1 MLRVLVI
8 VIMSILSNTS
18 MVKGYTIHTY
28 IHTLFKVSKN
38 KLGPWLFLT
47 MIDEF
52 AITNA
57 SLWKF
62 VDDTTASE
70 VVKKGHPSGAQ
81 NTTNQVIGWSKKNR
95 LILNT
100 DKCKELRIG
109 FPSVQRDFDPVSTDG
124 KHMKLV
130 KQAIVSL

>member
-1 MLRVLVI
+1 
-8 VIMSILSNTS
+8 
-18 MVKGYTIHTY
+18 
-28 IHTLFKVSKN
+28 
-38 KLGPWLFLT
+38 
-47 MIDEF
+47 MIDDL

-100 DKCKELRIG
+100 DKCKELQIG

-124 KHMKLV
+124 KHMELV